1 VRQAPEPNA
10 KENGMTNGH
19 TTEVVAV
26 LGAGG
31 AMGFAMARNIARAGL
46 PVRAWN
52 RSRAKAE
59 PLAQDGAVITDTP
72 AEAAEGA
79 TIVLTMLADAEAVV
93 QSMDSDDGALPVMA
107 RRNDP
112 DHPVWLQM
120 STIGEEA
127 TRRCIRLANNYG
139 VGFVDAP
146 VLGTRQPAEQGQLV
160 VLESGPEE
168 ARPRTHAVFEAIG
181 HRTIRVGEAGAGTK
195 LKLVT
200 NSWVLAVVEAGAE
213 TIALAEGL
221 GLDPSLFFQAV
232 EGGALDLPYLRMK
245 GQAIADRDFAPAF
258 RLALAAKDASL
269 VRESASQHGLD
280 LPLLDLIARRLH
292 QGAAEHG
299 DEDFSATY
307 LTSAPKR

>member
-1 VRQAPEPNA
+1 
-10 KENGMTNGH
+10 MTNGQ
-19 TTEVVAV
+19 TTDVVAV

-181 HRTIRVGEAGAGTK
+181 HRTIRAGEAGAGTK

-245 GQAIADRDFAPAF
+245 GQAIADRDFAPSF

-307 LTSAPKR
+307 LTSTPG

>member
-1 VRQAPEPNA
+1 
-10 KENGMTNGH
+10 MTYNQS
-19 TTEVVAV
+19 TEVVAV

-59 PLAQDGAVITDTP
+59 PLAQDGAVITGTP

-107 RRNDP
+107 RRNDL

-120 STIGEEA
+120 STIGEDA
-127 TRRCIRLANNYG
+127 TRRCIALANNYG

-168 ARPRTHAVFEAIG
+168 ARPRTHPVFEAIG
-181 HRTIRVGEAGAGTK
+181 HRTIRAGEAGAGTR

-245 GQAIADRDFAPAF
+245 GRAIADRDFTPSF

-307 LTSAPKR
+307 LTSTPA

>member
-1 VRQAPEPNA
+1 
-10 KENGMTNGH
+10 MTYNQS
-19 TTEVVAV
+19 TEVVAV

-59 PLAQDGAVITDTP
+59 PLAQDGAVITGTP

-107 RRNDP
+107 RRNDL

-120 STIGEEA
+120 STIGEDA
-127 TRRCIRLANNYG
+127 TRRCIALANNYG

-168 ARPRTHAVFEAIG
+168 ARPRTHPVFEAIG
-181 HRTIRVGEAGAGTK
+181 HRTIRAGEAGAGTR

-245 GQAIADRDFAPAF
+245 GRAIADRDFTPSF

-269 VRESASQHGLD
+269 VRESASEHGLD

-307 LTSAPKR
+307 LTSTPA

>member
-1 VRQAPEPNA
+1 
-10 KENGMTNGH
+10 
-19 TTEVVAV
+19 VAV

-59 PLAQDGAVITDTP
+59 PLAQDGAVITGTP

-107 RRNDP
+107 RRNDL

-120 STIGEEA
+120 STIGEDA
-127 TRRCIRLANNYG
+127 TRRCIALANNYG

-168 ARPRTHAVFEAIG
+168 ARPRTHPVFEAIG
-181 HRTIRVGEAGAGTK
+181 HRTIRAGEAGAGTR

-245 GQAIADRDFAPAF
+245 GRAIADRDFTPSF

-307 LTSAPKR
+307 LTSTPA